1 MLRTDSLAV
10 LGFIEIFLCL
20 HLSYYLYSPHWFTIQ
35 AFLSKNFEAVRAEA
49 AGKSPIFDLIF
60 SKIVVFDS
68 KSVIFA
74 SNVGLISFP
83 FEKLKLLLTK
93 PIVNMGIEE
102 EPVSDSEKVSMKSS
116 KFAKSLFNHLFK
128 RRKCAVPVTIS
139 I

>member
-1 MLRTDSLAV
+1 MLL
-10 LGFIEIFLCL
+10 LCPG
-20 HLSYYLYSPHWFTIQ
+20 HLNLPPRHRLPHGRRQ
-35 AFLSKNFEAVRAEA
+35 EGDEKSRPPSQFEAVRAEA

-116 KFAKSLFNHLFK
+116 KFAKSLFNHLF
-128 RRKCAVPVTIS
+128 
-139 I
+139 